1 MEASESQ
8 AKRRGAPL
16 KNPEEKKT
24 AQEGYYRDYAR
35 EYYRKSFCRSIECPN
50 CGKFVNAQKL
60 FYCTASLDLY
70 KVVLAKNK
78 RFLSMNCA

>member
-35 EYYRKSFCRSIECPN
+35 AYYRKNFCKSVECPN
-50 CGKFVNAQKL
+50 CGKFVNVQKL
-60 FYCTASLDLY
+60 RRHQTSHLCISRSSQSGMEE
-70 KVVLAKNK
+70 KV
-78 RFLSMNCA
+78 S